1 MVTVVVTIAG
11 GVIDLTAA
19 QLHHAQDQAAADA
32 ASLTAASEVELALRS
47 FDTPVQALAQAND
60 AGTHIAASDGCGASC
75 TVTFQ
80 YEEANGSVAPTVADA
95 TEVTATLV
103 DGSSPLAFGSIP
115 GLGPIALTLYATALI
130 PTGSSELALGCT
142 VCTLGSSG
150 TGGNLTFTP
159 GVTIPPICVLLVC
172 APTVTASL
180 EQTLNVT
187 GTIQANGDTGVI
199 SPAGLNLN
207 VGDGVMSSGFT
218 ATGTASYPAGWTV
231 SPGVVTGAAVAPDP
245 LQNSLPP
252 SDAGLSVQGT
262 NGVVTLPSTGG
273 TLSPGFYSEIC
284 GSGLNSATVT
294 FQPGTYFIIGSGAGS
309 STSSCSSFG
318 SGLYLND
325 ASGSGTST
333 VTGTGVTFFFGCGSI
348 LSGVA
353 MPTACTPGEVG
364 PNVTLTGSI
373 DPSLNAPTSGTGQNL
388 LFYFDRN
395 DTGTLS
401 ISLLPFTITGS
412 PGFYGSIYGRSMTA
426 AISTGLATVNTTA
439 ITDLTS
445 CITSAITSLNLTVA
459 YLTSCLGSLSGLM
472 NLSIGSLIVQS
483 ATFSGTLVQYNLY
496 DSTPVDAGL
505 GQSFLTVNP

>member
-1 MVTVVVTIAG
+1 MKGIPLTLPFARRWVPGAVMHRLRRPSTPPHSRRRSQRGQTLIVAVLMVTVVVTIAG

-60 AGTHIAASDGCGASC
+60 AGTHIAASDGCDASC

-150 TGGNLTFTP
+150 TSGNLTFTP

-199 SPAGLNLN
+199 APAGLNRVRL
-207 VGDGVMSSGFT
+207 S
-218 ATGTASYPAGWTV
+218 W
-231 SPGVVTGAAVAPDP
+231 
-245 LQNSLPP
+245 
-252 SDAGLSVQGT
+252 SDRQ
-262 NGVVTLPSTGG
+262 
-273 TLSPGFYSEIC
+273 
-284 GSGLNSATVT
+284 
-294 FQPGTYFIIGSGAGS
+294 
-309 STSSCSSFG
+309 
-318 SGLYLND
+318 
-325 ASGSGTST
+325 
-333 VTGTGVTFFFGCGSI
+333 
-348 LSGVA
+348 
-353 MPTACTPGEVG
+353 
-364 PNVTLTGSI
+364 
-373 DPSLNAPTSGTGQNL
+373 
-388 LFYFDRN
+388 R
-395 DTGTLS
+395 
-401 ISLLPFTITGS
+401 
-412 PGFYGSIYGRSMTA
+412 
-426 AISTGLATVNTTA
+426 
-439 ITDLTS
+439 
-445 CITSAITSLNLTVA
+445 
-459 YLTSCLGSLSGLM
+459 
-472 NLSIGSLIVQS
+472 
-483 ATFSGTLVQYNLY
+483 
-496 DSTPVDAGL
+496 
-505 GQSFLTVNP
+505 